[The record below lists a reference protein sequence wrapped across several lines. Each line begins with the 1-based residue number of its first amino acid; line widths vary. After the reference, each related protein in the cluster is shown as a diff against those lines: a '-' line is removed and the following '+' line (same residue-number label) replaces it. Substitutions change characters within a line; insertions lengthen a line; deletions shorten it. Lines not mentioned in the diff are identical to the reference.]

1 MGRGVTFEERL
12 TSERERALD
21 RLAALTREFDAIVE
35 ASDAANSDD
44 EHDPEGST
52 VGFERAQVAA
62 LLGRARAHL
71 AALDDAIDRLH
82 RGVYE
87 ICARCGEPIGIDRL
101 EAQPAADT
109 CIRCASEHTR
119 PRHR

>member
-1 MGRGVTFEERL
+1 MACGVTFEERL
-12 TSERERALD
+12 TSERGRAVD
-21 RLAALTREFDAIVE
+21 RLAALTREFDAIVD

-71 AALDDAIDRLH
+71 AELDAALDRLH
-82 RGVYE
+82 RGAYGT
-87 ICARCGEPIGIDRL
+87 CDRCGEPIAIERL
-101 EAQPAADT
+101 EAQPAAVT
-109 CIRCASEHTR
+109 CICCAAQHA
-119 PRHR
+119 PRRR

>member
-1 MGRGVTFEERL
+1 MGCAVNFEERL
-12 TSERERALD
+12 TSERARAVD
-21 RLAALTREFDAIVE
+21 RLVALTREFDGIVD

-71 AALDDAIDRLH
+71 AELDDALDRLH
-82 RGVYE
+82 HGAYG
-87 ICARCGEPIGIDRL
+87 ICARCGEPIAIERL
-101 EAQPAADT
+101 EAQPAAVT
-109 CIRCASEHTR
+109 CICCAAQHTR
-119 PRHR
+119 PRRR